1 MPVELRREGR
11 LARVVLARPPLNVL
25 DVDHLEALA
34 ARVEE
39 ARGATAIVLEGAGTC
54 RAFSAGN
61 DVRDHAPERAAQM
74 LHAFHRAVRSL
85 LDADAVTVA
94 DVRGDALGGGC
105 ELVACCDLAYAT
117 PLARF
122 GQPEIDVGC
131 FPPVA
136 ASVLPRR
143 IGWTRACEL
152 ILLGRRISAEEACAY
167 GLVTRVEPSGAA
179 DALASLLGKS
189 PAVLRLA
196 KAALRAASLEAAERI
211 YLERL
216 LPLPDCAEGVRAFLE
231 RRPPLW
237 EA

>member
-1 MPVELRREGR
+1 VPVELRWEGR
-11 LARVVLARPPLNVL
+11 LARIVLARPPLNVL
-25 DVDHLEALA
+25 DRAHLEELA
-34 ARVEE
+34 ARAEE
-39 ARGATAIVLEGAGTC
+39 ARGAAVILLEGAGTC

-61 DVRDHAPERAAQM
+61 DVRDHAPERAPAM
-74 LHAFHRAVRSL
+74 LRAFHRAVRAL
-85 LDADAVTVA
+85 LDAGAVTVA

-105 ELVACCDLAYAT
+105 ELVACCDLAYAS

-167 GLVTRVEPSGAA
+167 GLVTRVEPAGAG
-179 DALASLLGKS
+179 DAVQALLGKS
-189 PAVLRLA
+189 AAVLRLA
-196 KAALRAASLEAAERI
+196 KQAMRAGSLEEGERA
-211 YLERL
+211 YVEKL

-231 RRPPLW
+231 KRTPRW
-237 EA
+237 EP